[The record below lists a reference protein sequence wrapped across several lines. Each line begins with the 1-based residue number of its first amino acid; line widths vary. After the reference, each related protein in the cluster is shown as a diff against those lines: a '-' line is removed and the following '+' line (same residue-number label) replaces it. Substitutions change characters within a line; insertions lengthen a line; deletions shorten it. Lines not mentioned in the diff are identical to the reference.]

1 MLETLEI
8 HNIALIE
15 NETIDF
21 DNGLNVLTGETGAG
35 KSLIIDAI
43 GILLGNKVTR
53 SLIKSGETSCK
64 VIGKFFIENY
74 VEQEFLLFCKKYGIN
89 QNDNEVIISRTFSQ
103 SGKNDIRINGE
114 MSTLSTLKE
123 LSSILVDAHFQN
135 DNQKIFSTDEHL
147 KILDNFAQT
156 TKTKDFQSYIDSY
169 EKLQQINSKLL
180 QYGQNSSDRLTK
192 IDILSY
198 QSKELSDAN
207 ISQNEYDDLQTK
219 RQKYMNIGKIL
230 SSVNL
235 AFDCIGDNCINNI
248 SRAKNEL
255 FQASN
260 YDVEISSLADRLAS
274 AQIELDD
281 IKDSLQNYIQNS
293 DYNED
298 EMQKIEDRL
307 DIYHKLF
314 RKYGSTV
321 SEILKK
327 QQSINKE
334 LDLLQNSANTI
345 DQLEKEK
352 NIILKNLYDIAN
364 KIEQYR
370 KKYALSLCQQITK
383 NLHLLGMKNAV
394 VEYDFDQSDQ
404 KKLYKNGHDKVE
416 LLFSANLGEK
426 PKSIAKIASGGEIS
440 RFMLALKSVI
450 ATIDSTPTIIFDEID
465 TGISGVAVEQM
476 AKQMANIAK
485 SHQIIVVT
493 HSAQICAMADIN
505 FLISKSEENKKTC
518 THIKR
523 LSESEKVN
531 EVARFLSG
539 ENLTHASKANAI
551 ELISIQNK
559 FKYSIK

>member
-1 MLETLEI
+1 MLEVLEI

-21 DNGLNVLTGETGAG
+21 ENGLNVLTGETGAG
-35 KSLIIDAI
+35 KSLIVDAI
-43 GILLGNKVTR
+43 GILLGNKVDK

-64 VIGKFFIENY
+64 VIGKFLIENY
-74 VEQEFLLFCKKYGIN
+74 VEQEFSLFCQKYGIS
-89 QNDNEVIISRTFSQ
+89 QSDNEIIVSRAYSQ

-114 MSTLSTLKE
+114 MSTLSALKE

-135 DNQKIFSTDEHL
+135 DNQKIFSTDEQL

-156 TKTKDFQSYIDSY
+156 AKTKDFQSYVDLY
-169 EKLQQINSKLL
+169 EKLQNINSKLL
-180 QYGQNSSDRLTK
+180 QYGQNSADRLTK

-207 ISQNEYDDLQTK
+207 ISQSEYDDLQSK

-235 AFDCIGDNCINNI
+235 AFDCLDENCIQNI

-255 FQASN
+255 LQASN
-260 YDVEISSLADRLAS
+260 YDDGISSLADRLAS

-281 IKDSLQNYIQNS
+281 IKDSLQEYIQNS

-298 EMQKIEDRL
+298 TIQKIEDRL
-307 DIYHKLF
+307 DLYHKLF
-314 RKYGSTV
+314 RKYGATV
-321 SEILKK
+321 AEVLEKHN
-327 QQSINKE
+327 SINQE
-334 LDLLQNSANTI
+334 LELLQNSANII
-345 DQLEKEK
+345 DQLEQEK
-352 NIILKNLYDIAN
+352 NTTLKKLYDFAD

-383 NLHLLGMKNAV
+383 NLHLLGMKNAI
-394 VEYDFDQSDQ
+394 VEYDFKQSEQ
-404 KKLYKNGHDKVE
+404 KTLYKDGCNKVE
-416 LLFSANLGEK
+416 LLFSANLGENT
-426 PKSIAKIASGGEIS
+426 KSIAKIASGGEIS

-523 LSESEKVN
+523 LSQSEKVN

-539 ENLTHASKANAI
+539 ENLTQASKANAT
-551 ELISIQNK
+551 ELISIKNQ
-559 FKYSIK
+559 FKNSIK